1 MSRATSGQLGEAG
14 TLAQRPIP
22 SRSRKGG
29 HYGWGLLPNSGRP
42 PGGRQ
47 FPSYSFSSLVP
58 VRHWARDPAL
68 RSWPVLLLV
77 ALVCVPPIA
86 LVLLN
91 NPTEARIH
99 VIAWIFAAYFAVAW
113 LLLLGVIVRPQH
125 VSRSMLAAIAV
136 IGIVTQAPTA
146 IFLETQ
152 LHSSTGSLLDVFTIG
167 IPEELAKAI
176 PIVAVAW
183 IWRQYWHT
191 QTPRDYLFLGAV
203 SGLVFGAAE
212 AVHYFTNVLGSLSG
226 NVNGLDLQD
235 LTIQYIWRFLTD
247 PIDHAMWAGI
257 TGYFIG
263 LAITGQ
269 NRKYSVGFVGI
280 AIAAVL
286 HGLNDW
292 NPINGHLA
300 WVLVT
305 LISVLLF
312 LGYARAGAWLPQ
324 QALASSPDLAPPT
337 RRCPWAAGPAGH
349 VPPAATPARPATVP
363 RRVTVPRRAT
373 APRRVMAPRRV
384 TVPRLVT
391 VPQRLRCPGGTASP
405 VGPPASREAWWQHA
419 PAAGAGRPRLRS
431 QPTPRPRRPNDRT
444 ARRRTASRRSA
455 QCRHPAHRGTAQA
468 APQAMVGAVAPGP

>member
-1 MSRATSGQLGEAG
+1 M
-14 TLAQRPIP
+14 
-22 SRSRKGG
+22 
-29 HYGWGLLPNSGRP
+29 
-42 PGGRQ
+42 
-47 FPSYSFSSLVP
+47 P

-77 ALVCVPPIA
+77 VLVCVPPIA

-99 VIAWIFAAYFAVAW
+99 EVAWIFAAYFAVAW

-125 VSRSMLAAIAV
+125 VHRAMLAAVAV

-146 IFLETQ
+146 IFLETE

-167 IPEELAKAI
+167 VPEELAKAI

-183 IWRQYWHT
+183 IWRREWHT

-269 NRKYSVGFVGI
+269 NRKYSIGLIGI

-286 HGLNDW
+286 HGFNDW
-292 NPINGHLA
+292 NPINSHVA
-300 WVLVT
+300 WVLIT

-312 LGYARAGAWLPQ
+312 LGYARAGAWLPEQQ
-324 QALASSPDLAPPT
+324 QALASSPELAPSPPG
-337 RRCPWAAGPAGH
+337 RPGPRAAGPAHPGPAGYGTPAGH
-349 VPPAATPARPATVP
+349 GAPVGHGGAQHAVPEQATP
-363 RRVTVPRRAT
+363 
-373 APRRVMAPRRV
+373 
-384 TVPRLVT
+384 
-391 VPQRLRCPGGTASP
+391 G
-405 VGPPASREAWWQHA
+405 GPPASREAWWQHA
-419 PAAGAGRPRLRS
+419 PASARSVPQPPRPAHASPASPELTAPHAAAPPHAAAAHGAAS
-431 QPTPRPRRPNDRT
+431 QPTTVQPT
-444 ARRRTASRRSA
+444 
-455 QCRHPAHRGTAQA
+455 TAQRKQ
-468 APQAMVGAVAPGP
+468 APKPWWEQ

>member
-1 MSRATSGQLGEAG
+1 M
-14 TLAQRPIP
+14 
-22 SRSRKGG
+22 GG
-29 HYGWGLLPNSGRP
+29 GYFPNSGRP
-42 PGGRQ
+42 PGGQ

-99 VIAWIFAAYFAVAW
+99 ASAWIFAVYFAVAW

-125 VSRSMLAAIAV
+125 VHRAMLAAIAV

-183 IWRQYWHT
+183 IWRREWHT

-292 NPINGHLA
+292 NLINAHIA
-300 WVLVT
+300 WVLIT

-312 LGYARAGAWLPQ
+312 LGYARAGAWLPEQQ
-324 QALASSPDLAPPT
+324 QAFAPSPDLTPSPHLPPG
-337 RRCPWAAGPAGH
+337 PWAAGPAGH
-349 VPPAATPARPATVP
+349 LPPAAHPRPAGYGVPAVPPAAAAAHGGAQPAVPEQATS
-363 RRVTVPRRAT
+363 A
-373 APRRVMAPRRV
+373 
-384 TVPRLVT
+384 
-391 VPQRLRCPGGTASP
+391 
-405 VGPPASREAWWQHA
+405 GPPGSREAWWQRAPEPGARPAPRPAHASPGPADITAAHPAA
-419 PAAGAGRPRLRS
+419 PARAAVPRRAATPPTAVQRRPRPKPWWE
-431 QPTPRPRRPNDRT
+431 Q
-444 ARRRTASRRSA
+444 
-455 QCRHPAHRGTAQA
+455 
-468 APQAMVGAVAPGP
+468 

>member
-1 MSRATSGQLGEAG
+1 M
-14 TLAQRPIP
+14 
-22 SRSRKGG
+22 GG
-29 HYGWGLLPNSGRP
+29 GYSPNSGRP
-42 PGGRQ
+42 SNSGRSSDGQ
-47 FPSYSFSSLVP
+47 FRSYSFSSLVP

-86 LVLLN
+86 LVMLN
-91 NPTEARIH
+91 NQTEARIH
-99 VIAWIFAAYFAVAW
+99 EIAWIFAAYFAVAW

-146 IFLETQ
+146 IFLETK
-152 LHSSTGSLLDVFTIG
+152 LHSSTGNLLDVFTIG

-176 PIVAVAW
+176 PIVVVAW
-183 IWRQYWHT
+183 IWRRYWHT

-269 NRKYSVGFVGI
+269 NRKYSLGLVGI

-292 NPINGHLA
+292 NPVNGHVA

-305 LISVLLF
+305 LISVILF

-324 QALASSPDLAPPT
+324 QALASSPDLAPSAPGLPGRCRPRPGPRVRPVT
-337 RRCPWAAGPAGH
+337 CPRRL
-349 VPPAATPARPATVP
+349 TPARRATV
-363 RRVTVPRRAT
+363 
-373 APRRVMAPRRV
+373 PRRVMAPRRV
-384 TVPRLVT
+384 TVPRRCRSRPHRSVL
-391 VPQRLRCPGGTASP
+391 QRRGRPGGSTRPRPAP
-405 VGPPASREAWWQHA
+405 GPSR
-419 PAAGAGRPRLRS
+419 RLRS
-431 QPTPRPRRPNDRT
+431 QPTPRPRRRMPPHRT
-444 ARRRTASRRSA
+444 PPFRTVPPLSPPWYRASRPPSHGGSSSARSVT
-455 QCRHPAHRGTAQA
+455 G
-468 APQAMVGAVAPGP
+468 

>member
-1 MSRATSGQLGEAG
+1 M
-14 TLAQRPIP
+14 
-22 SRSRKGG
+22 GG
-29 HYGWGLLPNSGRP
+29 GCFPNSGRP
-42 PGGRQ
+42 PAGQ

-91 NPTEARIH
+91 NPTESRIH
-99 VIAWIFAAYFAVAW
+99 LIAWIFAAYFAVAW

-125 VSRSMLAAIAV
+125 VSRSMLAAVAV

-183 IWRQYWHT
+183 IWRQYWPS

-212 AVHYFTNVLGSLSG
+212 AVHYFTNVLGSLQG

-280 AIAAVL
+280 AIAAIL

-292 NPINGHLA
+292 NLINGHIA
-300 WVLVT
+300 WVLITV
-305 LISVLLF
+305 ISVLLF
-312 LGYARAGAWLPQ
+312 LGYARAGAWLPDQQ
-324 QALASSPDLAPPT
+324 QALAPSPPVPSGPLPPG
-337 RRCPWAAGPAGH
+337 PWAAGPAGRM
-349 VPPAATPARPATVP
+349 PPAARPGPAGYGAPAGHG
-363 RRVTVPRRAT
+363 
-373 APRRVMAPRRV
+373 APA
-384 TVPRLVT
+384 
-391 VPQRLRCPGGTASP
+391 
-405 VGPPASREAWWQHA
+405 GPPASREVWWQPVPAPGAPPAPQPAHASPAPPDTTAAHAAAA
-419 PAAGAGRPRLRS
+419 PAHAAPAHAAVPHS
-431 QPTPRPRRPNDRT
+431 AATQPTAVERKPRPRPWWE
-444 ARRRTASRRSA
+444 
-455 QCRHPAHRGTAQA
+455 Q
-468 APQAMVGAVAPGP
+468 